1 MEMKNES
8 CILINDLSVQV
19 ETAELNKLINTQ
31 IDQLFKSRGPIV
43 ISVLNDQ
50 EILITPISNADI
62 SISNDRIHGYLPV
75 KIETNLRVPVKAV
88 KVEAELMVEFEST
101 LIIKG
106 ESNIKVTSSI
116 INIEWTTGPD
126 ITPKL
131 VDFIVPD
138 EMVKDIVQDSLPT
151 INEKINETL
160 AEVVNLSSLLTKT
173 VWHKILE
180 IPLKNEE
187 SMFLSVKPE
196 YIEIYK
202 VNILENLIKLAIN
215 TRVIVKPIE
224 SSERPDTKYQPK
236 VTFLES
242 YADNKPLYIEVRLD
256 LQSLDLPALKV
267 VKSLGS
273 IEKAIG
279 CTIEKILVRP
289 VGEDGVAIAM
299 RLKGTLN
306 GGLSI
311 AGNPVVDQQNLMLDI
326 ESLTFNFSGKNV
338 LSSLKGNIALSVAKS
353 FMRKQFPI
361 ALKPYID
368 NLISTVNEMMSNL
381 QLANGLFLKGD
392 IHEWQLLKMD
402 IHNGQAIMI
411 VNSNLTMELVPEK

>member
-1 MEMKNES
+1 MGMKNES
-8 CILINDLSVQV
+8 CILINDLSVQI

-43 ISVLNDQ
+43 INVLNDQ
-50 EILITPISNADI
+50 EILITPVSNADI
-62 SISNDRIHGYLPV
+62 SINNDRIHGYLPV

-88 KVEAELMVEFEST
+88 KVEADLNVEFESSFH
-101 LIIKG
+101 IEG
-106 ESNIKVTSSI
+106 ENNIVVTSNIL
-116 INIEWTTGPD
+116 NIEWVTGPD
-126 ITPKL
+126 ITPKI

-138 EMVKDIVQDSLPT
+138 EMVKDIVNDSLPT

-187 SMFLSVKPE
+187 SMYLSVKPE
-196 YIEIYK
+196 YIEIYRM
-202 VNILENLIKLAIN
+202 NIVDNLIKLSIN
-215 TRVIVKPIE
+215 TRVIVKPLE
-224 SSERPDTKYQPK
+224 SLERPDTKYQPK

-242 YADNKPLYIEVRLD
+242 FADHKPLYIEVRLD
-256 LQSLDLPALKV
+256 LQSLDVPALKV
-267 VKSLGS
+267 VKSVGS

-289 VGEDGVAIAM
+289 VGEEGVAIAL

-311 AGNPVVDQQNLMLDI
+311 AGNPVMRQQDLMLDI
-326 ESLTFNFSGKNV
+326 DNLTFNFSGKNV
-338 LSSLKGNIALSVAKS
+338 FSSLKGNIALSVAKS
-353 FMRKQFPI
+353 FIRKQFPI

-368 NLISTVNEMMSNL
+368 SLIITLNEMISNL
-381 QLANGLFLKGD
+381 QLANGLFLKGN
-392 IHEWQLLKMD
+392 IHHWELMKMD
-402 IHNGQAIMI
+402 IQNGQAILI
-411 VNSNLTMELVPEK
+411 VNSNLTMELAPEK